1 MEHTIVKIYFKSEKT
16 TDLLNS
22 TYEFKME
29 HYCLNKFEYKYKL
42 DNNEEQQTME
52 KSLSKVKSM
61 EVLPNLFSFVKN
73 DKYYTCYYRKT
84 IIKSYGFG

>member
-61 EVLPNLFSFVKN
+61 EVLPNLFSFV
-73 DKYYTCYYRKT
+73 
-84 IIKSYGFG
+84 